1 MQNIINNMPA
11 PDRYT
16 LMRPD
21 NVYIYND
28 DSIKLQV
35 VKMKRHP
42 AFKQEGYE
50 RQHDDLRDEATRMLQ
65 IIQSHQQVKENI
77 PDVTTR
83 EWVEPP
89 PRLHIANIPMFI
101 KAGQYAGVM
110 EVLSNHPG
118 FLEFEKRNGEDAKS
132 ECERAYN
139 AVQSYIDYQA
149 ASFSEKLR
157 IDDFAG
163 AMEVK
168 REGVRR
174 KLDMWFKKLID
185 RDDTTLEKW
194 VRNAEK
200 GIFNAA
206 IVASQDEK
214 RSQNSLSAN
223 MRCWKTGRSVPRPEG
238 RKLPEIYR
246 RTYTRIAYRVI
257 TSVIAKQ
264 SNVVS
269 WLVAGTVKPQ
279 HLGSMS
285 MEQLYPEREAQ
296 RVQRFKEM
304 QQFRIL
310 QEESAEN
317 CADGMYQCGKCHKRK
332 TIFTEMQTRSADEP
346 MTVFLTCLVCHHRW
360 RM

>member
-1 MQNIINNMPA
+1 MQNIISNMPA
-11 PDRYT
+11 PDRYN
-16 LMRPD
+16 LKRPD
-21 NVYIYND
+21 NVYIYNQ

-42 AFKQEGYE
+42 VFKQNGYE
-50 RQHDDLRDEATRMLQ
+50 PQYDDPREEATRMLQ
-65 IIQSHQQVKENI
+65 IIQTHQQTKENI

-89 PRLHIANIPMFI
+89 PRLHIANIPLFI
-101 KAGQYAGVM
+101 DAGQYAGVM
-110 EVLSNHPG
+110 EVLSVHPG
-118 FLEFEKRNGEDAKS
+118 FTEFQERVGEDAKS
-132 ECERAYN
+132 ACERAYQVVD
-139 AVQSYIDYQA
+139 AYIEDRETD
-149 ASFSEKLR
+149 FLEKLR
-157 IDDFAG
+157 IKDFSG

-174 KLDMWFKKLID
+174 KLGMWFKKLID
-185 RDDTTLEKW
+185 RDHATLEKW

-246 RTYTRIAYRVI
+246 RNYTRIAYRVI
-257 TSVIAKQ
+257 TSVIAKP
-264 SNVVS
+264 SNVVT
-269 WLVAGTVKPQ
+269 WLAAETVKPQ
-279 HLGSMS
+279 QLGSMS

-296 RVQRFKEM
+296 RVQRFKEQ